1 MNSVSELQ
9 KRAWENK
16 VKHEFN
22 TTNVEQ
28 EFCLLEGEISEAYLA
43 WLRNE
48 DGFSSELADVFIYL
62 AGIAEMNG
70 VDLEKAIL
78 EKMAINEKRKYKKN
92 KAGVLVKDEG

>member
-16 VKHEFN
+16 VKHGFN
-22 TTNVEQ
+22 LENVER
-28 EFCLLEGEISEAYLA
+28 EFCLLEGEVSEAYLA
-43 WLRNE
+43 WLRKE
-48 DGFSSELADVFIYL
+48 DGLDLELADVFIYL

-78 EKMAINEKRKYKKN
+78 KKMEINEKRKYKKN
-92 KAGVLVKDEG
+92 KAGVLIKDE